1 MMASGTIPREVG
13 EYRIESDIVLGAG
26 TDATVLLA
34 THVPSETRVAVKVMY
49 VANSTAKRERAM
61 FEVHLLRQLSRH
73 DYIIDFFDF
82 VDMAGFIFV
91 FLEYAPYGD
100 LGSFIHKHGRL
111 EEELARKFFVQIL
124 SAVDHCHSNS
134 IAHHDLKLENI
145 LLAADYSLRLI
156 DFGLSR
162 RVAKECPINEFAGS
176 PLYMPPEIFSV
187 QPHDQQVDVWSLGV
201 CLYYMV
207 TDLFP
212 FPAETYH
219 ELAERV
225 LFDDLV
231 FPTKMGLTEPLQDL
245 IRGMLHKDPKQRIT
259 LALIRKHPWLRK
271 KSLPQH
277 HHAHHS
283 HSSNFHRSANPS
295 DWNPDAPR
303 DPGSSPR

>member
-1 MMASGTIPREVG
+1 MASGKIPREVG
-13 EYRIESDIVLGAG
+13 EYRIESDLVLGSG

-34 THVPSETRVAVKVMY
+34 THMPSDTRVAVKVMY
-49 VANSTAKRERAM
+49 VANNMAKRERAM
-61 FEVHLLRQLSRH
+61 FEVHLLRQLCRH
-73 DYIIDFFDF
+73 DYIIDFFDV
-82 VDMAGFIFV
+82 VDAAGFVFV

-100 LGSFIHKHGRL
+100 LGSFIHRHGRL
-111 EEELARKFFVQIL
+111 EEELARKFFIQIL
-124 SAVDHCHSNS
+124 SAVDHCHTNN

-176 PLYMPPEIFSV
+176 PMYMPPEIFSI

-207 TDLFP
+207 TDVFP

-225 LFDDLV
+225 LFDELS
-231 FPTKMGLTEPLQDL
+231 FPTKMGLTETLQDL
-245 IRGMLHKDPKQRIT
+245 IRGMLQKDPKQRLT
-259 LALIRKHPWLRK
+259 LAHIRKHPWLH
-271 KSLPQH
+271 KSQQAGGSSH
-277 HHAHHS
+277 HGH
-283 HSSNFHRSANPS
+283 FHRSHTGPNSSS
-295 DWNPDAPR
+295 DFDSR
-303 DPGSSPR
+303 DGNTSPR

>member
-1 MMASGTIPREVG
+1 MASGSIPREVG
-13 EYRIESDIVLGAG
+13 QYRLETEIVLGSG

-34 THVPSETRVAVKVMY
+34 THIPTDVRVAVKVMY
-49 VANSTAKRERAM
+49 VANNAAKRERAM

-73 DYIIDFFDF
+73 DYIIDFHDI
-82 VDMAGFIFV
+82 VELNGFIFV

-100 LGSFIHKHGRL
+100 LGSFIHRHGRL

-124 SAVDHCHSNS
+124 GALDYCHVNN

-145 LLAADYSLRLI
+145 LLASDYSLRLI

-162 RVAKECPINEFAGS
+162 RVAKENPLINEFAGS
-176 PLYMPPEIFSV
+176 PLYMPPEIFAI

-212 FPAETYH
+212 FPADSYH

-225 LFDDLV
+225 LFDDLI

-245 IRGMLHKDPKQRIT
+245 IRAMLHKDPKLRIT
-259 LALIRKHPWLRK
+259 LGHIRKHPWIY
-271 KSLPQH
+271 KSHQPSH
-277 HHAHHS
+277 HHRAS
-283 HSSNFHRSANPS
+283 NSSNDSSSRDPAP
-295 DWNPDAPR
+295 APR
-303 DPGSSPR
+303 

>member
-1 MMASGTIPREVG
+1 MESGSIPREVG
-13 EYRIESDIVLGAG
+13 QYRIETEIVLGSG

-34 THVPSETRVAVKVMY
+34 THIPTDARVAVKVMY
-49 VANSTAKRERAM
+49 VANNSAKRERAM

-73 DYIIDFFDF
+73 DYIIDFHDVVELNGF
-82 VDMAGFIFV
+82 VFV

-100 LGSFIHKHGRL
+100 LGSFIHRHGRL

-124 SAVDHCHSNS
+124 SAVDYCHTNNV
-134 IAHHDLKLENI
+134 AHHDLKLENI
-145 LLAADYSLRLI
+145 LLANDYSLRLI

-162 RVAKECPINEFAGS
+162 RVAKENPLINEFAGS
-176 PLYMPPEIFSV
+176 PLYMPPEIFAI

-212 FPAETYH
+212 FPADSYH

-225 LFDDLV
+225 LFDDLI

-245 IRGMLHKDPKQRIT
+245 IRSMLHKDPKLRIQ
-259 LALIRKHPWLRK
+259 LSHIRKHPWLY
-271 KSLPQH
+271 KSS
-277 HHAHHS
+277 S
-283 HSSNFHRSANPS
+283 HQPPVHRGPNSSSDSAS
-295 DWNPDAPR
+295 RDAASAPR
-303 DPGSSPR
+303 

>member
-1 MMASGTIPREVG
+1 MMASGSIPREVG
-13 EYRIESDIVLGAG
+13 QYRIETEIVLGAG

-34 THVPSETRVAVKVMY
+34 THIPTDARVAVKVMY
-49 VANSTAKRERAM
+49 VANNTAKRERAM

-73 DYIIDFFDF
+73 DYIIDFHDI
-82 VDMAGFIFV
+82 VELNGFIFV

-100 LGSFIHKHGRL
+100 LGSFIHRHGRL

-124 SAVDHCHSNS
+124 SALDYCHSNN

-145 LLAADYSLRLI
+145 LLASDYSLRLI

-162 RVAKECPINEFAGS
+162 RVAKDNPLINEFAGS
-176 PLYMPPEIFSV
+176 PLYMPPEIFAI

-212 FPAETYH
+212 FPADSYH

-245 IRGMLHKDPKQRIT
+245 IRAMLHKDPKLRIP
-259 LALIRKHPWLRK
+259 LNHIRKHPWLFK
-271 KSLPQH
+271 TTQQQPPQH
-277 HHAHHS
+277 HRAS
-283 HSSNFHRSANPS
+283 NSSNDPS
-295 DWNPDAPR
+295 SR
-303 DPGSSPR
+303 DPTASTPR

>member
-1 MMASGTIPREVG
+1 MASGSIPREVG
-13 EYRIESDIVLGAG
+13 NYRIETEIVLGSG

-34 THVPSETRVAVKVMY
+34 THLPTDQRVAVKVMY
-49 VANSTAKRERAM
+49 VANNNAKRERAV

-73 DYIIDFFDF
+73 EYIIDFH
-82 VDMAGFIFV
+82 DMIELNGFIFV

-100 LGSFIHKHGRL
+100 LGSFIHRHGRL

-124 SAVDHCHSNS
+124 SAVDYCHSNN

-145 LLAADYSLRLI
+145 LLAGDYSLRLI

-162 RVAKECPINEFAGS
+162 RVAKENPLINEFAGS
-176 PLYMPPEIFSV
+176 PLYMPPEIFAI

-212 FPAETYH
+212 FPADSYH

-245 IRGMLHKDPKQRIT
+245 IRSMLHKDPKLRIP
-259 LALIRKHPWLRK
+259 LAHIRKHPWLY
-271 KSLPQH
+271 KS
-277 HHAHHS
+277 AHQFPPLHRVNS
-283 HSSNFHRSANPS
+283 TSSDSS
-295 DWNPDAPR
+295 STPR
-303 DPGSSPR
+303 